1 MRIIIDPDE
10 AAKALELAF
19 SDVIDQLKKA
29 RDDGLTV
36 EINVLGAVAAF
47 RIVTRT
53 MDMGEDNVEMEA
65 LSKAMAQ
72 GMLAGIDDC
81 CSESVLAAI
90 TEEGPDPTPVD
101 YGMVEETLH

>member
-36 EINVLGAVAAF
+36 EINVLGGGRRLPHRHPHHGHGRGQRRNGSA
-47 RIVTRT
+47 
-53 MDMGEDNVEMEA
+53 E
-65 LSKAMAQ
+65 Q
-72 GMLAGIDDC
+72 GDGSGNAG
-81 CSESVLAAI
+81 
-90 TEEGPDPTPVD
+90 G
-101 YGMVEETLH
+101 Y